1 MGVRAGPVGREA
13 ALLIDGGGSCG
24 GSDGAGWGVGGGVT
38 GSTAATVIEGVRA
51 GPSGGVR
58 RPCP

>member
-24 GSDGAGWGVGGGVT
+24 GSDGAGWGVGVG
-38 GSTAATVIEGVRA
+38 
-51 GPSGGVR
+51 
-58 RPCP
+58 